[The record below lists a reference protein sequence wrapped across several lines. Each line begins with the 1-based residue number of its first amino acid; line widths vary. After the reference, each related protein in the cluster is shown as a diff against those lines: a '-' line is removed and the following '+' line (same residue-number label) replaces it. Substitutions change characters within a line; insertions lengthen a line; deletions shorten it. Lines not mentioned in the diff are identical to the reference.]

1 MHILS
6 INIGSVRTIGNA
18 NVSGQT
24 GIYKFSVAGPVQVT
38 ADGLADDA
46 IADTKNHGGPDQAVY
61 IYGGADYTW
70 WAAEAGRALVFGT
83 FGENLTISDLES
95 ATLAIGDRLHIGDR
109 LLGSGVILEVTA
121 PRIPCWKL
129 AQRMGDPGFVKRF
142 RGAERP
148 GVYCRVVREGRFQA
162 GDPVTLEPVAGE
174 RVTVP
179 EIFRDYYEPARDP
192 AAIRRFLAA
201 PLAVRARTDKE
212 RQLREAQR
220 EDQDDE

>member
-6 INIGSVRTIGNA
+6 INIGAVQTIGNT

-24 GIYKFSVAGPVQVT
+24 GIYKLPVAGPVQVT

-46 IADTKNHGGPDQAVY
+46 IVDTRNHGGPDQAVY
-61 IYGGADYTW
+61 IYGGADYAW
-70 WAAEAGRALVFGT
+70 WSAELGRELAPGT
-83 FGENLTISDLES
+83 FGENLTILDLES
-95 ATLAIGDRLHIGDR
+95 APLAIGDRLQVG
-109 LLGSGVILEVTA
+109 GVILEVTA

-142 RGAERP
+142 RVAERP
-148 GVYCRVVREGRFQA
+148 GVYCRVVREGRIQA
-162 GDPVTLEPVAGE
+162 GEPVTLEPYAGE
-174 RVTVP
+174 RVTVA

-212 RQLREAQR
+212 QPLREAQR
-220 EDQDDE
+220 EDQNDE

>member
-6 INIGSVRTIGNA
+6 INIGSARTIGNA

-24 GIYKFSVAGPVQVT
+24 GIYKLPVAGPVQVT

-46 IADTKNHGGPDQAVY
+46 IVDTKNHGGPDQAVY
-61 IYGGADYTW
+61 VYGGADYAW
-70 WAAEAGRALVFGT
+70 WSVELGRELAPGT

-95 ATLAIGDRLHIGDR
+95 APLAIGDRLHVG
-109 LLGSGVILEVTA
+109 GVILEVTA

-142 RGAERP
+142 APPSG
-148 GVYCRVVREGRFQA
+148 RVSTAAWCGKGTIRA
-162 GDPVTLEPVAGE
+162 GDPVTLEPYAGE
-174 RVTVP
+174 RVTVA

-220 EDQDDE
+220 EDQNDE

>member
-6 INIGSVRTIGNA
+6 INIGAVRTIGNA

-24 GIYKFSVAGPVQVT
+24 GIHKLPVAGPVQVT
-38 ADGLADDA
+38 ADGLAHDA
-46 IADTKNHGGPDQAVY
+46 IADTRNHGGPDQAVY
-61 IYGGADYTW
+61 VYGGADYARW
-70 WAAEAGRALVFGT
+70 SAELGLELAPGT

-95 ATLAIGDRLHIGDR
+95 AALVIGDRLHVG
-109 LLGSGVILEVTA
+109 GVILEVTA

-142 RGAERP
+142 RAAERP
-148 GVYCRVVREGRFQA
+148 GAYCRVVRA
-162 GDPVTLEPVAGE
+162 GELRAGEPVTLAPYAGE
-174 RVTVP
+174 RVTVA

-201 PLAVRARTDKE
+201 PLALRARLQKE
-212 RQLREAQR
+212 DQLREAER
-220 EDQDDE
+220 TDRKR

>member
-24 GIYKFSVAGPVQVT
+24 GIYKLPVAGPVQVT

-46 IADTKNHGGPDQAVY
+46 IVDTRNHGGPDQAVY
-61 IYGGADYTW
+61 VYGGADYAW
-70 WAAEAGRALVFGT
+70 WAAELGRELAPGT

-95 ATLAIGDRLHIGDR
+95 APLAIGDRLHIG
-109 LLGSGVILEVTA
+109 GVILEVTA

-142 RGAERP
+142 RAAERP
-148 GVYCRVVREGRFQA
+148 GVYCRVVREGTIRA
-162 GDPVTLEPVAGE
+162 GDPVTLEPYAGE
-174 RVTVP
+174 RVTVA

-220 EDQDDE
+220 EDQNDE